1 MCETTTAEKDCTL
14 SVIIPVYRVEDTLQ
28 RCVKSVLGQRYGDLE
43 VILVDD
49 GSPDDCPQMCDDW
62 AAIDSR
68 VRVIHKPNG
77 GLSDARNAGIDA
89 AQGRWLTFVDSDD
102 FIRDDTY
109 LQVSSCL
116 TDDVDIVEF
125 PLYRHYGTLR
135 QQLVT
140 FPDRDYTDMGRYW
153 LQARAY
159 EHCYAWNKVYRR
171 ELFARHPEVRFP
183 AGEVFED
190 VSLLPRLLQHVSRV
204 RTTSRGLYFYCENT
218 RGITATA
225 QGPELAQLLENHLKV
240 IGRWCD
246 DPYFMH
252 VLNIQ
257 MDVCEMTGQQPRLQL
272 RQGLSARSKY
282 LSNTERLKVLI
293 VKLLGIKG
301 ICRINQIIHKLTLRS
316 LRARRSPL

>member
-1 MCETTTAEKDCTL
+1 MFETTTAENACTL
-14 SVIIPVYRVEDTLQ
+14 SVIIPVYRVEATLQ
-28 RCVKSVLGQRYGDLE
+28 RCVKSVLKQPYDDIE

-49 GSPDDCPQMCDDW
+49 GSPDACPQMCDEW
-62 AAIDSR
+62 AAADPR

-77 GLSDARNAGIDA
+77 GLSDARNAGIDVVRG
-89 AQGRWLTFVDSDD
+89 QWLTFVDSDD

-109 LQVSSCL
+109 VDVMRVASP
-116 TDDVDIVEF
+116 DVDIVEF

-140 FPDRDYTDMGRYW
+140 FPDGDYTDMGHYW

-171 ELFARHPEVRFP
+171 ELFTRHPEVRFP

-190 VSLLPRLLQHVSRV
+190 VSLLPRLLQHVGRV
-204 RTTSRGLYFYCENT
+204 RTTSRGLYFYCANAE
-218 RGITATA
+218 GITATA
-225 QGPELAQLLENHLKV
+225 RGPELAQLLENHLKV

-246 DPYFMH
+246 DRYFMH

-257 MDVCEMTGQQPRLQL
+257 MDVSELTGRPPRLPL
-272 RQGLSARSKY
+272 RRELSPWSKN
-282 LSNTERLKVLI
+282 LSNTERLKALI

-301 ICRINQIIHKLTLRS
+301 ICRINRIIHKLTRRS
-316 LRARRSPL
+316 LRTTRSR